1 MGGQT
6 ILSQDHVMF
15 VITPN
20 TSRGY
25 WKDLFSPEKDD
36 WKITGKSLIYDQSPH
51 LFLLLGEETFK
62 VRGPTF
68 LYRHISD
75 NDVTNQVV
83 CTQE

>member
-1 MGGQT
+1 MGRRRRRQGAARSLGGPMGGQT

-36 WKITGKSLIYDQSPH
+36 WKITGKSLIYD
-51 LFLLLGEETFK
+51 
-62 VRGPTF
+62 
-68 LYRHISD
+68 
-75 NDVTNQVV
+75 
-83 CTQE
+83 